1 VGNIGDELKK
11 IRRNRNLTLVELSNL
26 SGVGKSTISDI
37 ENGKINPSVK
47 TVIKLSESLGVESQ
61 VLFKENEETSMNN
74 LKNEVK
80 SNEEKIDSFTVK
92 LVNELLTENIIQ
104 DPDNIPEEIVKMI
117 MLKLKEDIK
126 KRNANQ

>member
-1 VGNIGDELKK
+1 MSNLGNELKK
-11 IRRNRNLTLVELSNL
+11 IRLNKKLTLVELSNL

-47 TVIKLSESLGVESQ
+47 TVIKLSKSLGVESET
-61 VLFKENEETSMNN
+61 LFKETSANN
-74 LKNEVK
+74 LKNEVA
-80 SNEEKIDSFTVK
+80 SNKEKIDSFTIK

-104 DPDNIPEEIVKMI
+104 DPENIPDEIVKMI

-126 KRNANQ
+126 KRNAID